1 MINMNEKIRKHCFR
15 LLSAGLF
22 LAAACGNDSV
32 TNTPGDRVT
41 NPFPL
46 ALGDTWQYTIEQ
58 SIFVHED
65 TTQPPIT
72 ASSTGFQTVS
82 INRTEEITG
91 DEAFGVTTRHVL
103 DYLFS
108 VGADTVVETR
118 YLAPHGDKV
127 LLKAEQIVYNPTF
140 GFIPL
145 SNQERPSRY
154 GALIDVS
161 GGKKFITLE
170 RLAYLLLGPR
180 GPLTTPQEEATLASD
195 GIQNNPDVLFYDTDY
210 IFVYDELYKGRSW
223 VSLPAVDV
231 GGIDISQ
238 KVSNIIPSL
247 GDYTGPIAEV
257 EETNTLIEAA
267 ASEKFIKRY
276 YYKGGVGLI
285 QAEISDP
292 EFIIWLQLPDGSI
305 QLLGLGTWTII
316 KKLVSYDVK

>member
-1 MINMNEKIRKHCFR
+1 MKRLPENLNIRNFR
-15 LLSAGLF
+15 LLLAGLL

-32 TNTPGDRVT
+32 TNAPGDRVT
-41 NPFPL
+41 DPFPL

-72 ASSTGFQTVS
+72 ASSTGRQSVTV
-82 INRTEEITG
+82 NRTEEITG

-118 YLAPHGDKV
+118 YLAPHGDRV
-127 LLKAEQIVYNPTF
+127 LLKAEEMVYNPTF

-145 SNQERPSRY
+145 SNKERPSRY
-154 GALIDVS
+154 GTMLKV
-161 GGKKFITLE
+161 GGVKMFITLE
-170 RLAYLLLGPR
+170 RLGYLLLGPR
-180 GPLTTPQEEATLASD
+180 GPLQTQEPPALTSD
-195 GIQNNPDVLFYDTDY
+195 GIQNDPNVLFYDKDY
-210 IFVYDELYKGRSW
+210 IFVYDELYKGKSW
-223 VSLPAVDV
+223 VSLAAQDV
-231 GGIDISQ
+231 GGVDISQ

-267 ASEKFIKRY
+267 ASENFIKRY

-292 EFIIWLQLPDGSI
+292 GFIIWLQLPDGSI
-305 QLLGLGTWTII
+305 QLLGQGTWTII